1 MKTNYKHTELTEK
14 IIGAAYNAYNTL
26 GSGLLESVYKNAMG
40 IERVKTE
47 LELESGSIRSL
58 LRELRRRYPDIPENI
73 EDELAI
79 SIDGVLHQDDWFAKI
94 EPDSEVHLLPRI
106 AGG

>member
-1 MKTNYKHTELTEK
+1 MARIVLTGNLRLYSE
-14 IIGAAYNAYNTL
+14 G
-26 GSGLLESVYKNAMG
+26 V
-40 IERVKTE
+40 TE

-58 LRELRRRYPDIPENI
+58 LRELRRRYPDIPEDI

>member
-1 MKTNYKHTELTEK
+1 MARIVL
-14 IIGAAYNAYNTL
+14 
-26 GSGLLESVYKNAMG
+26 SGNLRLYTKGV
-40 IERVKTE
+40 TE

-58 LRELRRRYPDIPENI
+58 IRELRRRYPDIPEDI

-94 EPDSEVHLLPRI
+94 GPDSEVHLLPRI
-106 AGG
+106 SGG

>member
-1 MKTNYKHTELTEK
+1 MARIVLTGNLRLYTE
-14 IIGAAYNAYNTL
+14 G
-26 GSGLLESVYKNAMG
+26 V
-40 IERVKTE
+40 TE

-58 LRELRRRYPDIPENI
+58 LRELRRLYPDIPEDI

>member
-1 MKTNYKHTELTEK
+1 MARIVLSGNLRLYTE
-14 IIGAAYNAYNTL
+14 
-26 GSGLLESVYKNAMG
+26 GL
-40 IERVKTE
+40 TE

-58 LRELRRRYPDIPENI
+58 IRELRRRYPDIPEDI

-94 EPDSEVHLLPRI
+94 GPDSEVHLLPRI
-106 AGG
+106 SGG

>member
-1 MKTNYKHTELTEK
+1 MARIVLTGNLRLYTE
-14 IIGAAYNAYNTL
+14 G
-26 GSGLLESVYKNAMG
+26 V
-40 IERVKTE
+40 TE

-58 LRELRRRYPDIPENI
+58 LRELRRRFPDIPEDI

>member
-1 MKTNYKHTELTEK
+1 MARIVLTGNLRLYTE
-14 IIGAAYNAYNTL
+14 G
-26 GSGLLESVYKNAMG
+26 V
-40 IERVKTE
+40 TE

-58 LRELRRRYPDIPENI
+58 LRELRRRYPDIPEDI

-94 EPDSEVHLLPRI
+94 EPDSELHLLPRI

>member
-1 MKTNYKHTELTEK
+1 MAR
-14 IIGAAYNAYNTL
+14 IIL
-26 GSGLLESVYKNAMG
+26 SGNLRLYTKGV
-40 IERVKTE
+40 TE

-58 LRELRRRYPDIPENI
+58 IRELRRRYPDIPEDI

-94 EPDSEVHLLPRI
+94 GPDSEVHLLPRI
-106 AGG
+106 SGG

>member
-1 MKTNYKHTELTEK
+1 MARIVLTGNLRLYTN
-14 IIGAAYNAYNTL
+14 
-26 GSGLLESVYKNAMG
+26 G
-40 IERVKTE
+40 ITE

-58 LRELRRRYPDIPENI
+58 LRELRRRYPDIPEDI

>member
-1 MKTNYKHTELTEK
+1 MARIVLTGNLRLYTE
-14 IIGAAYNAYNTL
+14 G
-26 GSGLLESVYKNAMG
+26 V
-40 IERVKTE
+40 TE

-58 LRELRRRYPDIPENI
+58 IRELRRRYPDIPEDI

-94 EPDSEVHLLPRI
+94 GPDSEVHLLPRI
-106 AGG
+106 SGG

>member
-1 MKTNYKHTELTEK
+1 MARIVLTGNLRLYTE
-14 IIGAAYNAYNTL
+14 G
-26 GSGLLESVYKNAMG
+26 V
-40 IERVKTE
+40 TE

-58 LRELRRRYPDIPENI
+58 LRELRRRYPDIPEDI

-106 AGG
+106 AAG

>member
-1 MKTNYKHTELTEK
+1 MARIVLSGNLRLYTE
-14 IIGAAYNAYNTL
+14 G
-26 GSGLLESVYKNAMG
+26 V
-40 IERVKTE
+40 TE

-58 LRELRRRYPDIPENI
+58 LRELRRRYPDIPEDI

-94 EPDSEVHLLPRI
+94 GPDSEVHLLPRI
-106 AGG
+106 SGG

>member
-1 MKTNYKHTELTEK
+1 MARIVLTGNLRLYTE
-14 IIGAAYNAYNTL
+14 G
-26 GSGLLESVYKNAMG
+26 V
-40 IERVKTE
+40 TE

-58 LRELRRRYPDIPENI
+58 LRELRRRYPDIPEDI

-94 EPDSEVHLLPRI
+94 DPDSEVHLLPRI

>member
-1 MKTNYKHTELTEK
+1 MARIVLTGNLRLYTEGVTELV
-14 IIGAAYNAYNTL
+14 G
-26 GSGLLESVYKNAMG
+26 
-40 IERVKTE
+40 
-47 LELESGSIRSL
+47 ESGSLRRR
-58 LRELRRRYPDIPENI
+58 LRELRRRYPDIPVDI

>member
-1 MKTNYKHTELTEK
+1 MARIVLTGNLRLYTE
-14 IIGAAYNAYNTL
+14 G
-26 GSGLLESVYKNAMG
+26 V
-40 IERVKTE
+40 TE

-58 LRELRRRYPDIPENI
+58 IRELRRRYPDIPEDI

>member
-1 MKTNYKHTELTEK
+1 MARIVLTGNLRLYTE
-14 IIGAAYNAYNTL
+14 G
-26 GSGLLESVYKNAMG
+26 V
-40 IERVKTE
+40 TE
-47 LELESGSIRSL
+47 LELESGSIRSR
-58 LRELRRRYPDIPENI
+58 LRELRRQFPDIPENI

>member
-1 MKTNYKHTELTEK
+1 MARIVLTGNLRLYTEGVTQ
-14 IIGAAYNAYNTL
+14 
-26 GSGLLESVYKNAMG
+26 
-40 IERVKTE
+40 

-58 LRELRRRYPDIPENI
+58 LRELRRRYPDIPEDI

>member
-1 MKTNYKHTELTEK
+1 MARIVLTGNLRLYTE
-14 IIGAAYNAYNTL
+14 G
-26 GSGLLESVYKNAMG
+26 V
-40 IERVKTE
+40 TE

-58 LRELRRRYPDIPENI
+58 LRELRRRYPDIPVDI

>member
-1 MKTNYKHTELTEK
+1 MARIVLTGNLRLYTE
-14 IIGAAYNAYNTL
+14 G
-26 GSGLLESVYKNAMG
+26 V
-40 IERVKTE
+40 TE
-47 LELESGSIRSL
+47 LELDSGSLRSL
-58 LRELRRRYPDIPENI
+58 LRELRRRYPDIPEDI

>member
-1 MKTNYKHTELTEK
+1 MARIVLSGNLRLYTE
-14 IIGAAYNAYNTL
+14 G
-26 GSGLLESVYKNAMG
+26 V
-40 IERVKTE
+40 TE

-58 LRELRRRYPDIPENI
+58 IRELRRRYPDIPEDI

-94 EPDSEVHLLPRI
+94 GPDSEVHLLPRI
-106 AGG
+106 SGG

>member
-1 MKTNYKHTELTEK
+1 MARIVLSGNLRLYTE
-14 IIGAAYNAYNTL
+14 G
-26 GSGLLESVYKNAMG
+26 V
-40 IERVKTE
+40 TE

-58 LRELRRRYPDIPENI
+58 IRELRRRYPDIPEDI

>member
-1 MKTNYKHTELTEK
+1 MTK
-14 IIGAAYNAYNTL
+14 IILTSNLRLYTEG
-26 GSGLLESVYKNAMG
+26 V
-40 IERVKTE
+40 TE

-79 SIDGVLHQDDWFAKI
+79 SIDNVLHQDDWFAKI

>member
-1 MKTNYKHTELTEK
+1 MARIVL
-14 IIGAAYNAYNTL
+14 
-26 GSGLLESVYKNAMG
+26 SGNLRLYTGGV
-40 IERVKTE
+40 TE

-58 LRELRRRYPDIPENI
+58 IRELRRRYPDIPEDI

-94 EPDSEVHLLPRI
+94 GPDSEVHLLPRI
-106 AGG
+106 SGG

>member
-1 MKTNYKHTELTEK
+1 MARIVLTGNLRLYTE
-14 IIGAAYNAYNTL
+14 G
-26 GSGLLESVYKNAMG
+26 V
-40 IERVKTE
+40 TE

-58 LRELRRRYPDIPENI
+58 LRELRRRYPDIPEDI

-94 EPDSEVHLLPRI
+94 QPDSEVHLLPRI

>member
-1 MKTNYKHTELTEK
+1 MARIVLTGNLRLYTE
-14 IIGAAYNAYNTL
+14 G
-26 GSGLLESVYKNAMG
+26 V
-40 IERVKTE
+40 TE

-58 LRELRRRYPDIPENI
+58 LRELRRRYPDIPEDI
-73 EDELAI
+73 EDEVAI

>member
-1 MKTNYKHTELTEK
+1 MARIVLTGNLRLYTE
-14 IIGAAYNAYNTL
+14 G
-26 GSGLLESVYKNAMG
+26 V
-40 IERVKTE
+40 TE
-47 LELESGSIRSL
+47 LELESGSIRRL
-58 LRELRRRYPDIPENI
+58 LRELRRRYPDIPEDI

>member
-1 MKTNYKHTELTEK
+1 MARIVLTGNLRLYTE
-14 IIGAAYNAYNTL
+14 G
-26 GSGLLESVYKNAMG
+26 V
-40 IERVKTE
+40 TE

-58 LRELRRRYPDIPENI
+58 LRELRRRYPDIPEDI

-94 EPDSEVHLLPRI
+94 EPDSEVDLLPRI

>member
-1 MKTNYKHTELTEK
+1 MARIILTGNLRLYTE
-14 IIGAAYNAYNTL
+14 G
-26 GSGLLESVYKNAMG
+26 V
-40 IERVKTE
+40 TE

-58 LRELRRRYPDIPENI
+58 LRELRRRYPDIPEDI

-94 EPDSEVHLLPRI
+94 KPDSEVHLLPRI

>member
-1 MKTNYKHTELTEK
+1 MARIVL
-14 IIGAAYNAYNTL
+14 
-26 GSGLLESVYKNAMG
+26 SGNLRLYTKGV
-40 IERVKTE
+40 TE

-58 LRELRRRYPDIPENI
+58 IRELRRRYPDIPDDI

-94 EPDSEVHLLPRI
+94 GPDSEVHLLPRI
-106 AGG
+106 SGG

>member
-1 MKTNYKHTELTEK
+1 MARIVLAGNLRLYTE
-14 IIGAAYNAYNTL
+14 G
-26 GSGLLESVYKNAMG
+26 V
-40 IERVKTE
+40 TE

-58 LRELRRRYPDIPENI
+58 IRELRRRYPDIPEDI

-94 EPDSEVHLLPRI
+94 GPDSEVHLLPRI
-106 AGG
+106 SGG